1 MSSGGQQPV
10 TQQTQQTKDPWAP
23 AQEPLQ
29 HSMNMARSLVDQGA
43 GYQPW
48 TGATVAGIDPTLQAG
63 LNAQASLFNQNLG
76 GSAGVNAARALGT
89 QTIQDQGFSP
99 ELRSLYEQ
107 AQGDQ
112 NPYLQNILDTSNRQI
127 SNKIG
132 SSMSGAGRYGSGMH
146 ADVAARAMAEAAD
159 PVLAQDYARRQ
170 QQMQSIA
177 GGAQQAAGQ
186 WAQMM
191 PTLDQAQLAP
201 AQGLANLGQF
211 YQERGQKTLDDQVKL
226 YNTQQAWPWE
236 QVARLNAIAG
246 QAGGLGGTQF
256 GTQTTPINQPSTL
269 QRLFGGAAAGAGIGG
284 SFGGAPGAGIGAL
297 GGGLL
302 GML

>member
-10 TQQTQQTKDPWAP
+10 TQQTTQTKDPWAP
-23 AQEPLQ
+23 AQPNLQ
-29 HSMNMARSLVDQGA
+29 QSLNQARYLSDA
-43 GYQPW
+43 DIGYQPW
-48 TGATVAGIDPTLQAG
+48 TGATQAGIDPTLQAG
-63 LNAQASLFNQNLG
+63 LNAQANIFSQNLG
-76 GSAGVNAARALGT
+76 GSAGVNAARDLGT
-89 QTIQDQGFSP
+89 QTIKDQGFSP

-107 AQGDQ
+107 AQGDS
-112 NPYLQNILDTSNRQI
+112 NPYLQNMLTASNRQI
-127 SNKIG
+127 NDKIG
-132 SSMSGAGRYGSGMH
+132 SSMSGAGRYGSGQH
-146 ADVAARAMAEAAD
+146 TDVAARAMAEASD

-170 QQMQSIA
+170 QQMQTIA

-211 YQERGQKTLDDQVKL
+211 YQERAQRGIDDQIKL
-226 YNTQQAWPWE
+226 YNAQQARPWE

-246 QAGGLGGTQF
+246 GAGGLGGTQF

-269 QRLFGGAAAGAGIGG
+269 QKLFGGAAAGAGIGG
-284 SFGGAPGAGIGAL
+284 SFGGPAGAGIGAL

-302 GML
+302 GLM